1 MRRCE
6 WVVPG
11 KRLLRILLQCLPCG
25 CLDKSCLERSQHICA
40 VSEDHNINSRTHKQS
55 QGSQAQIQIHILK
68 CKHRCILFGAL
79 GQGHGTWLM
88 WPTMPLGD
96 GDANGDGRWVVGSL
110 HALYMAIRYIIRIS
124 RRGCQQNNISSLI
137 PRLHFLQPFLG
148 GFVCVIYLNWFQ
160 FDMLPPE

>member
-96 GDANGDGRWVVGSL
+96 GDANGKGGGWEGAYMLFTWPLDISYVSPDEAASKITFQAWFLVSTFFSL
-110 HALYMAIRYIIRIS
+110 FWGDLCA
-124 RRGCQQNNISSLI
+124 
-137 PRLHFLQPFLG
+137 
-148 GFVCVIYLNWFQ
+148 
-160 FDMLPPE
+160 